1 LHQSHVSRSTGD
13 APNSRREPL
22 AFLGVQENLRC
33 PVDLRPL
40 QWNEEERALVS
51 SDGARRYPVDP
62 TFGRR
67 ARRAAALI
75 TS

>member
-13 APNSRREPL
+13 AQNSRREPL

-51 SDGARRYPVDP
+51 SDGARRYPVMGMLLAGVTD
-62 TFGRR
+62 GG
-67 ARRAAALI
+67 LYI
-75 TS
+75 E